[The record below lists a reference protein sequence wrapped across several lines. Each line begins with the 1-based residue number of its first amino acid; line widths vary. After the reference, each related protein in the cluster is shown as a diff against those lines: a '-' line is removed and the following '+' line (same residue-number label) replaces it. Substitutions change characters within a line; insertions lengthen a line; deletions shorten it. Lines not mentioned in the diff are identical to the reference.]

1 MRNAVLDDPDP
12 AELTMAVF
20 AAEME
25 MTSVF
30 TVKERREL
38 GSAFK
43 TLAAHFDGVVP
54 GLCKARLVPVEQG
67 GRRRLGQMTTDRAP
81 RPA

>member
-1 MRNAVLDDPDP
+1 
-12 AELTMAVF
+12 MAVF

-30 TVKERREL
+30 TGKERREH

-54 GLCKARLVPVEQG
+54 GLRKALRDSYLSSRAVG
-67 GRRRLGQMTTDRAP
+67 GGWGR
-81 RPA
+81 